1 MQAEDC
7 LVLSPGNIQ
16 MGQWFHISPS
26 GYFLFFSAGGVNYL
40 QMNEKQCCLPKCPQ
54 VAGQL
59 EDGQEN
65 ALTVLE
71 WQFPML
77 RCERPSAAAW
87 SSGAHPT
94 LAWEPS
100 LYGQYLGVPGAGK
113 SHRTRHLW
121 FPRVSIK

>member
-1 MQAEDC
+1 MQAEDG
-7 LVLSPGNIQ
+7 LVLSQGQIQ
-16 MGQWFHISPS
+16 MGQWFHIPPS
-26 GYFLFFSAGGVNYL
+26 GYFLVFLAGGVNYL
-40 QMNEKQCCLPKCPQ
+40 QMNGKQCYLPKCPQ
-54 VAGQL
+54 VAEQL
-59 EDGQEN
+59 EGGQEN

-77 RCERPSAAAW
+77 RYEPPSAEAW

-94 LAWEPS
+94 LAWERS

-113 SHRTRHLW
+113 SHRTGHLW